1 MKNTEER
8 KYVVMSSFFD
18 MDSPF
23 MRFLN
28 KVADMVILNFV
39 ALICCIPIF
48 TIGASLTALHYVC
61 LKIARGEEGYIIRSF
76 FKSFKLNFKQATAI
90 WMMFLGMFAILFVD
104 FWFLRGMEGTFSTV
118 LLCILLIATAIILF
132 TLTFVFPV
140 LSKFDNTVWRTIK
153 NAFFISILQLPRTIV
168 MIVVNILPFVMLY
181 YAKAAPFA
189 LLFGLSVPALLGG
202 FLYDKFFAKLEGREE
217 TQGEAKEENIDE
229 EADIQTETE

>member
-1 MKNTEER
+1 
-8 KYVVMSSFFD
+8 MSSFFD

-39 ALICCIPIF
+39 AMICCIPVF

-61 LKIARGEEGYIIRSF
+61 LKIAREEEGYIIRSF

-90 WMMFLGMFAILFVD
+90 WMMFLGIFAVLFVD
-104 FWFLRGMEGTFSTV
+104 FWFLRGMEGTFATV
-118 LLCILLIATAIILF
+118 LLCILLIATVIILF

-153 NAFFISILQLPRTIV
+153 NALFISILQLPRTVV

-181 YAKAAPFA
+181 SSKAAPFA
-189 LLFGLSVPALLGG
+189 LLFGLSVPALIGG

-217 TQGEAKEENIDE
+217 NKGEAKVESIEEE
-229 EADIQTETE
+229 TGTQTETE